1 MAAALTVTPS
11 LILLP
16 LSFPFPLSPVSLL
29 ALISSLLCSL
39 LGSVIGMS
47 TRSVMITLTLILM
60 LTLAPA

>member
-1 MAAALTVTPS
+1 VAAALTVTPS